1 MLPEGS
7 RLAKGTALY
16 NWIMINGQMIAFFA
30 QLVYWIGILVIG
42 FYAVWNYKKWVNYQ
56 MGVGRSGQLRA
67 EQESAAPAPVET
79 KSDVSVD
86 EFVE

>member
-7 RLAKGTALY
+7 RVAKGTALY

-56 MGVGRSGQLRA
+56 MGVGHSGQLRA
-67 EQESAAPAPVET
+67 EQEGAKPAEA